1 MCDHWSH
8 QKFKILSHLLTGV
21 IIGYNLVTAV
31 IHFYLL
37 DMMGLLRVPVQA
49 EIQGLDII
57 KHNEPAYGFGTDG
70 LATDAEMIMRG
81 TARMQPERTAAHRDI
96 TLQARHESRQKQK
109 QRTIK
114 VCVSCS

>member
-1 MCDHWSH
+1 M
-8 QKFKILSHLLTGV
+8 

-81 TARMQPERTAAHRDI
+81 TARMQPERAATHRDI
-96 TLQARHESRQKQK
+96 TLQARHEFRQNKNNAQL
-109 QRTIK
+109 RFAS
-114 VCVSCS
+114 VVLDCVLRPPRLVRHT

>member
-1 MCDHWSH
+1 MSH
-8 QKFKILSHLLTGV
+8 FLTGV

-70 LATDAEMIMRG
+70 LATDAEMIMGG
-81 TARMQPERTAAHRDI
+81 TARMQPVRAATHRDN
-96 TLQARHESRQKQK
+96 TLQARHE
-109 QRTIK
+109 
-114 VCVSCS
+114 